1 MSTASI
7 SKGGQSFEKD
17 LLRALKFGG
26 LQEEN
31 VTELVRIVAGLHS
44 NGLNKLRVHPI
55 GVPVASGVQ
64 VKTVLSADKLAL
76 LAKILTETPQIT
88 GVSVFPYGI
97 PFPDVFEVNID
108 LGVTA
113 GQG

>member
-26 LQEEN
+26 VQEEN
-31 VTELVRIVAGLHS
+31 LTELVRIVAGLHS

-55 GVPVASGVQ
+55 GVPVASV
-64 VKTVLSADKLAL
+64 VRINTVLSADKLAL
-76 LAKILTETPQIT
+76 QAKILTATPPLT
-88 GVSVFPYGI
+88 GASVMT
-97 PFPDVFEVNID
+97 
-108 LGVTA
+108 LGLSFTYSV
-113 GQG
+113 